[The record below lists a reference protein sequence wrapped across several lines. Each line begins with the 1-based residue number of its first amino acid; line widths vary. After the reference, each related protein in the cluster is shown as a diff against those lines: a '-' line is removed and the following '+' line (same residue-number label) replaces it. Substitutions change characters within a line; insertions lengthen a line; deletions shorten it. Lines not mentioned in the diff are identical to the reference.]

1 MHNHCITIK
10 DIARELNVSVSTVSR
25 AFRDAYDVS
34 QETKQKVLS
43 MAARLNYRPNFNAIG
58 LVRNQTNHIAVMLP
72 SITNYYFST
81 VITGIQE
88 VAYSKGYNIVFY
100 VTNDSPER
108 ELSILEN
115 LSLTSIDG
123 FLVCTTLNSDRCE
136 HFRKIIDDGTPVVFF
151 DRAAADIKTSKVM
164 QDDYNGAFEAVKHLV
179 DSGYEKIAHIS
190 GRKTLA
196 ITQNRTRGY
205 LDALKKFKLPVREE
219 WITQSG
225 FSQEDGE
232 RDVYELLK
240 CKIKPDAIFAINDR
254 KAIGAM
260 LSLKKLKIKIGEE
273 MGVIGFTNDPVS
285 GIISP
290 GLTTIA
296 VPALEVGSN
305 SCELLLKHISKKHF
319 EPRELILPGRL
330 VVRESTIKKRKS
342 VRIRSRIKKL
352 TVDNQ
357 SVDAKVMAMPQ
368 RDI

>member
-1 MHNHCITIK
+1 MDNHCVTIK
-10 DIARELNVSVSTVSR
+10 DIARELNLSVSTVSR

-34 QETKQKVLS
+34 QETREKVLS
-43 MAARLNYRPNFNAIG
+43 MAAKLNYKRNFNAIG
-58 LVRNQTNHIAVMLP
+58 LVKNQTNNIAVMLP

-88 VAYSKGYNIVFY
+88 VGYSKGYNIIFY

-108 ELSILEN
+108 ELSIIKN

-123 FLVCTTLNSDRCE
+123 FLVCTTLNSE
-136 HFRKIIDDGTPVVFF
+136 HNDLFRRIIDNGTPVVFF
-151 DRAAADIKTSKVM
+151 DRVPTDIETSKVV

-179 DSGYEKIAHIS
+179 DCGYEKIAHIS
-190 GRKTLA
+190 GRKSLA
-196 ITQNRTRGY
+196 ITQKRTQGY
-205 LDALKKFKLPVREE
+205 LDALKEFNLPIREE

-240 CKIKPDAIFAINDR
+240 CRDKPDAIFAVNDR

-260 LSLKKLKIKIGEE
+260 LSLKKLNIRIGQE

-285 GIISP
+285 NIISP

-296 VPALEVGSN
+296 VPALEVGST
-305 SCELLLKHISKKHF
+305 SCELLLKHIAKKHF
-319 EPRELILPGRL
+319 QPQELVLPGKL
-330 VVRESTIKKRKS
+330 IVRESTIRTPHRMR
-342 VRIRSRIKKL
+342 VY
-352 TVDNQ
+352 
-357 SVDAKVMAMPQ
+357 A
-368 RDI
+368 